1 MLSRLIEREHEA
13 HTALGDVAS
22 LMGRYSVTGEEDEI
36 RSVLAGEKDLDDV
49 VRAPGEVA
57 AADDL
62 SGLFARLF
70 DQPDAPPVDP
80 EPVGGAQGGSGLY
93 PDEITYLEE
102 ALHAG
107 FLDPSQP
114 LANGGVRWRRDRDF
128 GTAELDPP
136 PDLLQRLEV
145 LPQSYLTQRRVTQ
158 RLVLATTALR
168 GQDRLKAALADEE
181 PSSWPDAHYLGPL
194 HPVLDWAADRAL
206 TRLGRG
212 EVFAVR
218 GDVDD
223 PTVLLVGTLTN
234 RRGQVVS
241 AAWLTVAFPGGDP
254 GFGFVEPHDSA
265 ADALA
270 SLGMNRSR
278 ANRGAV
284 PDVPAL
290 QQLIRP
296 AVGLATE
303 QMRSLFAVAERDVT
317 GRVREWS
324 QRLDQWDHDAGALIQ
339 RTDLKQRR
347 IGVAQERELIAAMEP
362 DQQLVRPLLVVVP
375 DGAGS

>member
-1 MLSRLIEREHEA
+1 
-13 HTALGDVAS
+13 
-22 LMGRYSVTGEEDEI
+22 MGRYSVTGEEDEI
-36 RSVLAGEKDLDDV
+36 RSVLAGEKDLDEV
-49 VRAPGEVA
+49 VRAPGQVA
-57 AADDL
+57 AGDDL
-62 SGLFARLF
+62 TGLFARLF
-70 DQPDAPPVDP
+70 QQPATSVDVGLVG
-80 EPVGGAQGGSGLY
+80 EPGGSGLY
-93 PDEITYLEE
+93 PDEISYLEE

-107 FLDPSQP
+107 FVDPSQP
-114 LANGGVRWRRDRDF
+114 LSNGGVRWRRDRNF

-158 RLVLATTALR
+158 RLVLATTAIR
-168 GQDRLKAALADEE
+168 GQDRLAAALADEE

-241 AAWLTVAFPGGDP
+241 AAWLTVAFPGGEP
-254 GFGFVEPHDSA
+254 GFGFVEPHGSA
-265 ADALA
+265 ADALT
-270 SLGMNRSR
+270 SLGLHTSR
-278 ANRGAV
+278 ANPGAV
-284 PDVPAL
+284 PEVPAL

-296 AVGLATE
+296 AVGLAAE
-303 QMRSLFAVAERDVT
+303 QMRSLFGVAEQDVT
-317 GRVREWS
+317 GRVQEWS

-339 RTDLKQRR
+339 RVQLQQRR
-347 IGVAQERELIAAMEP
+347 IGVAQERALIAAMEP

-375 DGAGS
+375 DGAGP